1 MSPGR
6 LIIVSLYTGI
16 AFLFGLGLG
25 VRGEL
30 GFVQHIFTV
39 VVPLATL
46 ILAIYAKRGRLKV
59 GLTGV
64 AMLGG
69 LLLGQVQFERG
80 WQDCI
85 VRGERVRDALL
96 DHSNTSGFYP
106 SRLED
111 LDIALPCRAGL
122 RTTIL
127 HYISKGQSYHLWF
140 SNDSERWAATERV
153 PFRSIG
159 RSAGRPDS

>member
-1 MSPGR
+1 VSPAR
-6 LIIVSLYTGI
+6 LIIISLYTAI
-16 AFLFGLGLG
+16 SFLFGLGLG

-39 VVPLATL
+39 VIPLATL

-59 GLTGV
+59 GLTGL

-85 VRGERVRDALL
+85 LRGERVRDALR
-96 DHSNTSGFYP
+96 DHNDTNGFYP

-127 HYISKGQSYHLWF
+127 HYISKGQGYHLWF

-153 PFRSIG
+153 PLRSIG
-159 RSAGRPDS
+159 RSGGRSGS